1 MVAADAA
8 SLEWWKM
15 HNTQFP
21 TIAKLALKY
30 LAIPASS
37 APSERVFSRAKLIQ
51 EHQRW
56 SLPPQWLET
65 SVLIKHNDALKEIS
79 QCYKDVPLALSII
92 CSVTLHIYSHQYD
105 LLLCHN
111 HLHNMPINVL
121 AGTWDNYGH
130 IKCVIQSHHFS
141 CIV

>member
-1 MVAADAA
+1 MVENAQ
-8 SLEWWKM
+8 
-15 HNTQFP
+15 H
-21 TIAKLALKY
+21 TISHYCKACFKVSGY
-30 LAIPASS
+30 SCIIRPFRES
-37 APSERVFSRAKLIQ
+37 VFRAKLIQ